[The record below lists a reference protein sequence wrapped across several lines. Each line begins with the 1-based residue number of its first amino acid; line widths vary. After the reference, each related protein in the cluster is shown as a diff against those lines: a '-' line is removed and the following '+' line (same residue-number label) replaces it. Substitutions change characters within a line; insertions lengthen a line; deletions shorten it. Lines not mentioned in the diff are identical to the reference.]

1 MTTPTNPDAL
11 TTARDKVGED
21 FPAVGLLVAQA
32 LAAMA

>member
-1 MTTPTNPDAL
+1 MTTHQPSRL